1 MIASGVDME
10 AEVHIPEDDG
20 GNNEGDTLFLIQKT
34 NYYTDTLLG
43 DVPINAMG
51 KNIVIC
57 VYRQLHPFL
66 QANAFER

>member
-1 MIASGVDME
+1 MVVFNKCEEEFDWLLADDDEGKAS
-10 AEVHIPEDDG
+10 
-20 GNNEGDTLFLIQKT
+20 
-34 NYYTDTLLG
+34 LLG

-66 QANAFER
+66 